1 MIRVNGKRI
10 GLILL
15 IVVLVG
21 TLLGGGVY
29 IYQNKTEDPSSNG
42 NQNRSPNRDSTQPPN
57 YEAAAFVR
65 RVLDGDTI
73 KVDIIEVSDPHQGVG
88 LGNDT
93 VRLAGIDTE
102 EMGVHKAVS
111 EHKDVKNMT
120 QAEYEETVYYQH
132 ALAAKN
138 LIESLASEE
147 TKIYLDID
155 DLAHGK
161 GPYRGLYGR
170 LIAVAY
176 VKNEEK
182 WINLNS
188 EVLNQE
194 YPTDYDQSYKLI
206 NSYNSEFNPYDWL
219 SSNS

>member
-1 MIRVNGKRI
+1 MPSQKKLV
-10 GLILL
+10 LIIS
-15 IVVLVG
+15 IVVFTGVVAVSFGFLDE
-21 TLLGGGVY
+21 GGVGEES
-29 IYQNKTEDPSSNG
+29 TEV
-42 NQNRSPNRDSTQPPN
+42 PN
-57 YEAAAFVR
+57 YEAIAVVR
-65 RVLDGDTI
+65 EVLDGDTL
-73 KVDIIEVSDPHQGVG
+73 KVNILQELNPHEGVE
-88 LGNDT
+88 LGKDKI
-93 VRLAGIDTE
+93 RLAGIDTE
-102 EMGVHKAVS
+102 EMDVHKAVS

-120 QAEYEETVYYQH
+120 QAEYEETIYYQH

-138 LIESLASEE
+138 LIKSLAPKE

-170 LIAVAY
+170 LITVVY
-176 VKNEEK
+176 IKDEEK

-206 NSYNSEFNPYDWL
+206 INSYNSEFNPYDWL